1 MCENNRMMHS
11 CMMCAMDGKSMT
23 KEECDKKKA
32 KMDADMRMAMGR
44 PGVKESMMM
53 KRDRRMKRTIDDR
66 MMHSYD

>member
-1 MCENNRMMHS
+1 
-11 CMMCAMDGKSMT
+11 MDGKSMT

-32 KMDADMRMAMGR
+32 KMDANMRMAMGR